1 MWKDKRREITF
12 MYGPLAIDTRL
23 VSRNK
28 EVRWSASTLALF
40 LFRSLWLM
48 QCDGQT
54 QKSIRKTQNIAPI
67 PENEGAGDEKKD
79 EKIAVITYPPK
90 LVLSFAV
97 LVF

>member
-1 MWKDKRREITF
+1 
-12 MYGPLAIDTRL
+12 
-23 VSRNK
+23 
-28 EVRWSASTLALF
+28 
-40 LFRSLWLM
+40 M